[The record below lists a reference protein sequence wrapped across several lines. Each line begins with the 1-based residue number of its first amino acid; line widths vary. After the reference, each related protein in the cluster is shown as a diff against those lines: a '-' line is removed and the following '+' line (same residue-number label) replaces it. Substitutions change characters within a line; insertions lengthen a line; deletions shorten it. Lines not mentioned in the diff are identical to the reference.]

1 MWNQYLHTPGS
12 QLLLLTTVV
21 AVLTVAVVAAAVLA
35 TAATAVDA
43 PATDDDTVPAAD
55 IAIDCKTT
63 VL

>member
-1 MWNQYLHTPGS
+1 M
-12 QLLLLTTVV
+12 V
-21 AVLTVAVVAAAVLA
+21 AVLTVAVVAAAVPA